1 MFVHNDDLEK
11 YERIEDVDLTDKEL
25 KGFAYMVVNG
35 ARVGNISDY
44 ISNERLQ
51 QFERLGLI
59 YKDRSITVTD
69 YYFISQRFLSQLVF
83 LYFETFYRLPN
94 VNKKS
99 KISRGLSPQIRKQ
112 KTTP

>member
-1 MFVHNDDLEK
+1 MFTHAEDLYK

-35 ARVGNISDY
+35 ALAWNVSDY
-44 ISNERLQ
+44 ISNDRLQ
-51 QFERLGLI
+51 QFERLGLV

-69 YYFISQRFLSQLVF
+69 YYFISQRYLSQIVF

-94 VNKKS
+94 GNKKS
-99 KISRGLSPQIRKQ
+99 KISRGLSPQIYK
-112 KTTP
+112 

>member
-1 MFVHNDDLEK
+1 MFVHSGDLEK
-11 YERIEDVDLTDKEL
+11 YERVEDVDLTDKEL
-25 KGFAYMVVNG
+25 KGFAYMIVNG

-69 YYFISQRFLSQLVF
+69 YYFISQRFLSQIAF
-83 LYFETFYRLPN
+83 LYFEIFYRLPS
-94 VNKKS
+94 VKK
-99 KISRGLSPQIRKQ
+99 RNQ
-112 KTTP
+112 KEK